1 MILLVV
7 GMLLM
12 FIKIEKRINNTYIRG
27 DKYEI
32 YRANV
37 KKLFTTT

>member
-7 GMLLM
+7 EMSPM
-12 FIKIEKRINNTYIRG
+12 FIRIEKRINNTYIRG

-32 YRANV
+32 YRSNV